1 MQLQFAAEHFTNIS
15 LNLQDALSDCIPG
28 GGVEGVVMARQ
39 MKVGQP
45 PSCGV
50 TGAGRTNVTTGAGLT
65 WNTAANKI

>member
-1 MQLQFAAEHFTNIS
+1 MHFLTVYLVAVLIS
-15 LNLQDALSDCIPG
+15 M
-28 GGVEGVVMARQ
+28 EEVVRARQ

>member
-1 MQLQFAAEHFTNIS
+1 MHFLTVYLVAVLITT
-15 LNLQDALSDCIPG
+15 
-28 GGVEGVVMARQ
+28 EGVDRARQ

-45 PSCGV
+45 PSCRV

>member
-1 MQLQFAAEHFTNIS
+1 MHFLTVYLVAVLI
-15 LNLQDALSDCIPG
+15 CT
-28 GGVEGVVMARQ
+28 EGVGRTEQ
-39 MKVGQP
+39 MNVGQL

>member
-1 MQLQFAAEHFTNIS
+1 MHFLTVYLVAVLIS
-15 LNLQDALSDCIPG
+15 M
-28 GGVEGVVMARQ
+28 EEVVRARH